1 MLQGLDFSW
10 HWNPIIVISLLLLCL
25 LYVVAIRL
33 ARRYKP
39 EETLPSYRMIA
50 FASAIIL
57 IALVLLTPLDTIA
70 ITQLFAAHILQP
82 VTPTTLCSP
91 LFLRGC
97 PALPFTPLVD
107 H

>member
-39 EETLPSYRMIA
+39 EETLPSYRIIA
-50 FASAIIL
+50 FASAIRSPRFVHLSCWLAAL
-57 IALVLLTPLDTIA
+57 IGS
-70 ITQLFAAHILQP
+70 
-82 VTPTTLCSP
+82 CSP
-91 LFLRGC
+91 
-97 PALPFTPLVD
+97 
-107 H
+107 